1 MTSLSMFKT
10 IDVSD
15 DDFYCITSL
24 INDKKKLVAWN
35 EQGHLQKLKTYNNKI
50 SMPCLMSLVFVNITV
65 RSENTNPQWSWK
77 TIWSFHYYH
86 SNLASW
92 WRWKRNSNTC
102 DRVIMPSIF
111 GRNPS
116 TGSIWLPFMGIQ
128 QKIDKKDDIDS
139 MVSNVQNLDK
149 VRFTTLSNI
158 QFQNGNI
165 QTLTWLAKYSSGNV
179 FSLSQQP
186 QWWIILSLIPLS
198 PNLTI
203 QSPIQ
208 A

>member
-1 MTSLSMFKT
+1 MFKT

-35 EQGHLQKLKTYNNKI
+35 EQGHLQKFKTYNNKI

-116 TGSIWLPFMGIQ
+116 TGSIWLPFIGIQ
-128 QKIDKKDDIDS
+128 QK
-139 MVSNVQNLDK
+139 
-149 VRFTTLSNI
+149 
-158 QFQNGNI
+158 
-165 QTLTWLAKYSSGNV
+165 LTRRMTYIAWSLTFRIWIKSDLQLFPTFNFRIGIFKLWLAWPN
-179 FSLSQQP
+179 
-186 QWWIILSLIPLS
+186 ILLEMCFHYLNNHSDE
-198 PNLTI
+198 
-203 QSPIQ
+203 
-208 A
+208 